1 MRSKEKIQEL
11 EEKIREMEK
20 RLKALEGK
28 AETGQTKKAAA
39 KK

>member
-28 AETGQTKKAAA
+28 AEAGQTTKAAA
-39 KK
+39 TK

>member
-28 AETGQTKKAAA
+28 AEAGQTTKAAA